1 MFFFK
6 KKSLTIDCFTA
17 VEGAFKFA
25 KPKHSAEFV
34 PEWWKELPTSYTARN
49 GFWPMPTM
57 RRCSGIIDLY
67 KRGIMLSAWCDAMF
81 NIGAKGTDE
90 YQWQFS
96 DPKHNASIHEN
107 EQIGT
112 HFNSKEFAHVKLTS
126 PWAFNCNESV
136 NWLWQDPTWNTL
148 PNYDYKILPGIVEF
162 KWQHTTNVNM
172 IFRRKEEK
180 YTHNIRY
187 KTPLAQLIPLV
198 HDRKIKL
205 KYHHV
210 SDKEFGSYYNSR
222 MTFSAPYQWQKRAE
236 RILKNRGCPF

>member
-34 PEWWKELPTSYTARN
+34 PEWWKELPTSYTAKN
-49 GFWPMPTM
+49 GFWPIPTI

-67 KRGIMLSAWCDAMF
+67 QKGIMPSAWCDAVF
-81 NIGAKGTDE
+81 NIGAKGTEE

-96 DPKHNASIHEN
+96 DPTHNASTHEN

-112 HFNSKEFAHVKLTS
+112 HFNSKEFAHLRLSS
-126 PWAFNCNESV
+126 PWAFKCNESV
-136 NWLWQDPTWNTL
+136 DWLWQDPTWNTL
-148 PNYDYKILPGIVEF
+148 PNYNYKILPGILEF
-162 KWQHTTNVNM
+162 KWQHATNVNM

-180 YTHNIRY
+180 YTHTIRY
-187 KTPLAQLIPLV
+187 KTPLSQLIPLAD
-198 HDRKIKL
+198 DRRIKL
-205 KYHHV
+205 KHHQV
-210 SDKEFGSYYNSR
+210 SEQEFASFFNTSCAAPT
-222 MTFSAPYQWQKRAE
+222 TFSDIYRKR
-236 RILKNRGCPF
+236 RGCPV